1 LEIKNYFLNIMKKI
15 LLVTRPIT
23 PPWDE
28 GSKNFAYF
36 LAKNISDFKIGLL
49 TKGFLPNLPE
59 NIIQKPIYTENNFS
73 FWQKIKLITNLRKLK
88 NEFDILHFLF
98 TPTKQ
103 NSCLIKNLVSNKKN
117 NFRTIQTVATLRE
130 DLYSET
136 ELKKIFFGD
145 LIIAYSDYSKDR
157 LQKMGFQNVERI
169 YPGIDLEIYKNK
181 GKNPDY
187 LKKYGFALDD
197 FIINFTGEYV
207 RNGAMDTVVQ
217 SFIEISKSI
226 PNAKLSLAVR
236 IKNEQDAEKKKEVI
250 KIFEENNLLSRV
262 SFHDDAQYE
271 VFELYN
277 MADISIFPVKNMSG
291 KFDVPLAV
299 IEAMACEKP
308 VIISN
313 LPILE
318 EFAKE
323 ENSVRIEKGDMQK
336 LNDAILD
343 LYSNPEK
350 RMLLGKNARKFVEE
364 NFDIKNVAKQYK
376 GIYEKL

>member
-1 LEIKNYFLNIMKKI
+1 MRSI

-36 LAKNISDFKIGLL
+36 LAKNIADFKIGLL

-103 NSCLIKNLVSNKKN
+103 NSFLIKNFIKGKTDR
-117 NFRTIQTVATLRE
+117 FHTIQTIATLRE
-130 DLYSET
+130 DLYSEA
-136 ELKKIFFGD
+136 EIKEMLFGD
-145 LIIAYSDYSKDR
+145 KLIAYSDYTKNK
-157 LQKMGFQNVERI
+157 LAQMGFRNVERI
-169 YPGIDLEIYKNK
+169 YPGIDLEIYRSQE
-181 GKNPDY
+181 KNPDY
-187 LKKYGFALDD
+187 LKKYLFSPKD

-207 RNGAMDTVVQ
+207 RNDAMDTVVQ
-217 SFIEISKSI
+217 SFIKVSKII
-226 PNAKLSLAVR
+226 PEAKLSLPVR
-236 IKNEQDAEKKKEVI
+236 IKNKEDAAKKKEVLE
-250 KIFEENNLLSRV
+250 IFRKNNLLERV
-262 SFHDDAQYE
+262 TFHDDGKYE
-271 VFELYN
+271 MPDIYN
-277 MADISIFPVKNMSG
+277 LCDISIFPVKNMSG

-323 ENSVRIEKGDMQK
+323 ENSVRIEKGDVQK
-336 LNDAILD
+336 LNAAILD
-343 LYSNPEK
+343 LYRNPEK
-350 RMLLGKNARKFVEE
+350 RILLGKNARKFVEE
-364 NFDIKNVAKQYK
+364 NFDIKNVSEQYK
-376 GIYEKL
+376 NIYAKL